1 VTSMVEQTPDL
12 LGLRSDETSA
22 LLLIALRGDF

>member
-1 VTSMVEQTPDL
+1 MTTTTASGADL

-22 LLLIALRGDF
+22 LLLVGLRGDF